1 MDNEFAKHEK
11 DYLKIYEEKGYT
23 SGFHFKDGTL
33 LGNDSSHIYKPEDL
47 NIVAEHRYEGMSDPS
62 DMSILYV
69 IETNKGEKGTML
81 LGFGPNSDLELS
93 EFFNSIPESQ
103 ISDKANINMDE
114 DL

>member
-11 DYLKIYEEKGYT
+11 DYIKIYESKGYT

-33 LGNDSSHIYKPEDL
+33 VGNESSDTYQPEDL
-47 NIVAEHRYEGMSDPS
+47 HIVAEHRYEGMSNPS

-81 LGFGPNSDLELS
+81 IGFGPTADLELS
-93 EFFNSIPESQ
+93 EFFNAIPESQ
-103 ISDKANINMDE
+103 ISDKANINLDE
-114 DL
+114 DS